1 MNGSEVVIDRCPL
14 CGEHRAVE
22 DSLASANL
30 YSEMLAR
37 LSGCDEQQ
45 LLRDHMNW
53 RCLRCDLIYKRRWFA
68 EPVVRQLFTGAV
80 AKHPKG
86 WDAVLGRFAPEV
98 FERTV
103 DEWSAALNRSDQA
116 ATRRGRR
123 ELISIV
129 ESITRPQGFEPATVI
144 AAIARDDAPAVAGL
158 TQMVMASITEPAP
171 FRRFAGFC
179 SGDLWDYLQLRTGG
193 FDSYAEIGCPL
204 WGLLRIAA
212 GSARQVA
219 FLRREEP
226 NYWSSGCMD
235 SGELCTARLLADQ
248 RITDAEWTGPE
259 RYSLIG
265 LFQYLDH
272 VGRPWEFLT
281 DLFAKADSAAII
293 LDNVDSPVAIQH
305 LTGWTAG
312 SLGYVAD
319 RFGRQLHADYA
330 PIRSSGNVLY
340 LLAGAAQ

>member
-1 MNGSEVVIDRCPL
+1 MNAEIDIGRCPL
-14 CGEHRAVE
+14 CGDHRAVE
-22 DSLASANL
+22 DSLSLPNL

-37 LSGCDEQQ
+37 LCGCDEQR
-45 LLRDHMNW
+45 LLRDHINW
-53 RCLRCDLIYKRRWFA
+53 RCLRCDLIYKRHWFTKS
-68 EPVVRQLFTGAV
+68 VVRQLFTGAV

-86 WDAVLGRFAPEV
+86 WDAVLGGFTPEV
-98 FERTV
+98 YERTV
-103 DEWSAALNRSDQA
+103 YEWSAALTRSDQA

-123 ELISIV
+123 ELTSII

-144 AAIARDDAPAVAGL
+144 AAIARDDVTAVAGL
-158 TQMVMASITEPAP
+158 MQVVMTSIAEPAP

-193 FDSYAEIGCPL
+193 FDNYAEIGCPL
-204 WGLLRIAA
+204 WGLMRIAA
-212 GSARQVA
+212 GSARKVA
-219 FLRREEP
+219 FLRRDEP
-226 NYWSSGCMD
+226 NYWGSGCFD

-248 RITDAEWTGPE
+248 RIADTEWTGPE
-259 RYSLIG
+259 HYSLIG

-281 DLFAKADSAAII
+281 ELFAKADSAAII

-319 RFGRQLHADYA
+319 QFGRELHVDYA

-340 LLAGAAQ
+340 LLTGGAQ